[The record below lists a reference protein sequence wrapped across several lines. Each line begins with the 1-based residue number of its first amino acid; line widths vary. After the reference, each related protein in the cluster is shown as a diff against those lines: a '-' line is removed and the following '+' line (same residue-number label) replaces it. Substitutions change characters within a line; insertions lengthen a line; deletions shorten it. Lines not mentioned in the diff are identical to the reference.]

1 MYLGITIP
9 PTIRKRGRPKG
20 RDLTVIGLPVKKCK
34 KNKEKLLPFLKLH
47 PSVKEESKD
56 QA

>member
-20 RDLTVIGLPVKKCK
+20 RDLTVIGLPVKMCK
-34 KNKEKLLPFLKLH
+34 KNCCHFLSCIH
-47 PSVKEESKD
+47 
-56 QA
+56 Q